1 MFWSKL
7 SNTFK
12 FFLTSLIFNYFT
24 TMYLR
29 FLKICS
35 ALYLIFCFNFM
46 TYVFFRFRKSL
57 SHYWYWFVSDS
68 YIVFQKILWDAYLK
82 FSFSPPCLLSYFLL
96 AFYLILY
103 ILIHI
108 CAILGVISL
117 YLFSSSWFLSFNYCP
132 LWNSF
137 TEFLI
142 SVIILHLEFF
152 TELFKK
158 NSIPRF
164 LKNVPLSYSFY
175 FLVSP

>member
-1 MFWSKL
+1 MLYIW
-7 SNTFK
+7 
-12 FFLTSLIFNYFT
+12 Y
-24 TMYLR
+24 
-29 FLKICS
+29 S
-35 ALYLIFCFNFM
+35 AL
-46 TYVFFRFRKSL
+46 
-57 SHYWYWFVSDS
+57 
-68 YIVFQKILWDAYLK
+68 ILWLM
-82 FSFSPPCLLSYFLL
+82 FSFSLGKASAITDIDLSLIPVLFFKKFFEMHIWSFHSLLL